1 MKKLRFGFLSTA
13 NIGRKNW
20 KAIFNSGNCV
30 VTAVASRDVKKSRNY
45 IDDCSRE
52 AAFETRPAALGS
64 YDELLASN
72 NVDAIYIPL
81 PTALRK
87 EWVVCAAKAG
97 KHVVCEKPCAVSA
110 ASLGE
115 MLSACRENKVQFMDG
130 VMFMHSQRLA
140 RVRETLDDGAS
151 VGQIKRIVSQFSF
164 PGTEA
169 FFRGNIRV
177 NAALEPAGCLGDLGW
192 YDIRIALW
200 ALNWRLPREV
210 SARAL
215 AQTDSSVPT
224 DFSAELFFDGGVSA
238 GLYCS
243 FINFRQQWVNVSG
256 TKGYLQISDFVN
268 PFYGGE
274 LGFEVVNIG
283 QDGHNVLPNARRVTV
298 AEHGNGHPT
307 AQESNMFRNF
317 ANRIFS
323 GKPNDEWPMWALKT
337 QQVMDACLESARRG
351 SPVKILETT
360 KSTK

>member
-1 MKKLRFGFLSTA
+1 MKKLRFGYLSTA

-30 VTAVASRDVKKSRNY
+30 VAAVASRDLERSRKY
-45 IDDCSRE
+45 IRDCQAE
-52 AAFETRPAALGS
+52 APFETPPLALGS
-64 YDELLASN
+64 YEELLASK
-72 NVDAIYIPL
+72 NVDAVYFPL
-81 PTALRK
+81 PTTLRR
-87 EWVVCAAKAG
+87 EWVVRAAEAG
-97 KHVVCEKPCAVSA
+97 KHVLCEKPCASSA
-110 ASLGE
+110 ADLAA
-115 MLSACRENKVQFMDG
+115 MISACRKNKVQFMDG

-140 RVRETLDDGAS
+140 RVRETLDDGVS

-164 PGTEA
+164 PGSEA

-192 YDIRIALW
+192 YDIRFTLW
-200 ALNWRLPREV
+200 ALDWRLPREV
-210 SARAL
+210 SARTL

-224 DFSAELFFDGGVSA
+224 DFSAELLFDGGISV

-274 LGFEVVNIG
+274 LGFEVVNII
-283 QDGHNVLPNARRVTV
+283 QDGFNLLPNARRVTV

-317 ANRIFS
+317 ANQVFS
-323 GKPNDEWPMWALKT
+323 GRLNDDWPMWALKT
-337 QQVMDACLESARRG
+337 QQVMDACLESARRN
-351 SPVKILETT
+351 SPVKI
-360 KSTK
+360 

>member
-20 KAIFNSGNCV
+20 KAIFNSGNCI
-30 VTAVASRDVKKSRNY
+30 VTAVASRDVNKSLKF
-45 IDDCSRE
+45 IGDCSRE
-52 AAFETRPAALGS
+52 AEFETRPAALGS
-64 YDELLASN
+64 YEELLASKS
-72 NVDAIYIPL
+72 VDAVYVPL

-87 EWVVCAAKAG
+87 EWVVRAAKAG

-115 MLSACRENKVQFMDG
+115 MLSACRGNNVQFMDG

-164 PGTEA
+164 PGSEG
-169 FFRGNIRV
+169 FFRDNIRV

-192 YDIRIALW
+192 YNIRIALW

-224 DFSAELFFDGGVSA
+224 DFSAELVFDGGVSA

-243 FINFRQQWVNVSG
+243 FINFRQQWANVSG
-256 TKGYLQISDFVN
+256 TKGYLQIADFVN
-268 PFYGGE
+268 PFYGSE
-274 LGFEVVNIG
+274 LGFEVINISL
-283 QDGHNVLPNARRVTV
+283 DGHNNLPNARRVTV
-298 AEHGNGHPT
+298 AEHSNGHPT
-307 AQESNMFRNF
+307 SQESNMFRNF
-317 ANRIFS
+317 ANQVFS
-323 GKPNDEWPMWALKT
+323 GKLNNDWPMWALKT
-337 QQVMDACLESARRG
+337 QQVMDACLESARRN
-351 SPVKILETT
+351 SPVKLES
-360 KSTK
+360 KL

>member
-1 MKKLRFGFLSTA
+1 MKKLRFGYLSTA

-30 VTAVASRDVKKSRNY
+30 VAAVASRDLERSRKY
-45 IDDCSRE
+45 IRDCQAE
-52 AAFETRPAALGS
+52 APFETPPLALGS
-64 YDELLASN
+64 YEELLASK
-72 NVDAIYIPL
+72 NVDAVYFPL
-81 PTALRK
+81 PTTLRR
-87 EWVVCAAKAG
+87 EWVVRAAEAG
-97 KHVVCEKPCAVSA
+97 KHVLCEKPCAGSA
-110 ASLGE
+110 ADLAA
-115 MLSACRENKVQFMDG
+115 MISACRKNKVQFMDG

-140 RVRETLDDGAS
+140 RVRETLDDGVS

-164 PGTEA
+164 PGSEA

-192 YDIRIALW
+192 YDIRFTLW
-200 ALNWRLPREV
+200 ALDWRLPREV
-210 SARAL
+210 SARTL

-224 DFSAELFFDGGVSA
+224 DFSAELFFDGGISA

-274 LGFEVVNIG
+274 LGFEVVNIL
-283 QDGHNVLPNARRVTV
+283 QDGFNLLPNARRVTV
-298 AEHGNGHPT
+298 AEHGHGHPT

-317 ANRIFS
+317 ANQVFS
-323 GKPNDEWPMWALKT
+323 GSLNDDWPMWALKT
-337 QQVMDACLESARRG
+337 QQVMDACLESARRN
-351 SPVKILETT
+351 SPVKI
-360 KSTK
+360 

>member
-1 MKKLRFGFLSTA
+1 MKKLRFGYLSTA

-30 VTAVASRDVKKSRNY
+30 VTAVASRDLERSRKY
-45 IDDCSRE
+45 VRDCQAE
-52 AAFETRPAALGS
+52 APFEPPPLALGS
-64 YDELLASN
+64 YEELLASKD
-72 NVDAIYIPL
+72 VDAVYFPL
-81 PTALRK
+81 PTTLRR
-87 EWVVCAAKAG
+87 EWVVRAAEAG
-97 KHVVCEKPCAVSA
+97 KHVLCEKPCAGSA
-110 ASLGE
+110 TDLTA
-115 MLSACRENKVQFMDG
+115 MISACRKNRVQFMDG

-140 RVRETLDDGAS
+140 RVRETLDDGVS

-164 PGTEA
+164 PGSEA

-192 YDIRIALW
+192 YDIRFTLW
-200 ALNWRLPREV
+200 ALDWRLPREV
-210 SARAL
+210 SARTL

-274 LGFEVVNIG
+274 LGFEVVNIL
-283 QDGHNVLPNARRVTV
+283 QDGFNLLPNVHRVTV

-317 ANRIFS
+317 ANQVFS
-323 GKPNDEWPMWALKT
+323 GRLNDDWPMWALKT
-337 QQVMDACLESARRG
+337 QQVMDACLESARRN
-351 SPVKILETT
+351 SPVKI
-360 KSTK
+360 

>member
-1 MKKLRFGFLSTA
+1 MKKLRFGYLSTA

-30 VTAVASRDVKKSRNY
+30 VAAVASRDLERSRKY
-45 IDDCSRE
+45 IRDCQAE
-52 AAFETRPAALGS
+52 APFETPPLALGS
-64 YDELLASN
+64 YEELLASK
-72 NVDAIYIPL
+72 NVDAVYFPL
-81 PTALRK
+81 PTTLRR
-87 EWVVCAAKAG
+87 EWVVRAAEAG
-97 KHVVCEKPCAVSA
+97 KHVLCEKPCAGSA
-110 ASLGE
+110 ADLAA
-115 MLSACRENKVQFMDG
+115 MISACRKNKVQFMDG

-140 RVRETLDDGAS
+140 RVRETLDDGVS

-164 PGTEA
+164 PGSEA

-192 YDIRIALW
+192 YDIRFTLW
-200 ALNWRLPREV
+200 ALDWRLPREV
-210 SARAL
+210 SARTL

-224 DFSAELFFDGGVSA
+224 DFSAELLFDGGISV

-274 LGFEVVNIG
+274 LGFEVVNII
-283 QDGHNVLPNARRVTV
+283 QDGFNLLPNARRVTV

-317 ANRIFS
+317 ANQVFS
-323 GKPNDEWPMWALKT
+323 GRLNDDWPMWALKT
-337 QQVMDACLESARRG
+337 QQVMDACLESARRN
-351 SPVKILETT
+351 SPVKI
-360 KSTK
+360 

>member
-30 VTAVASRDVKKSRNY
+30 VTAVASRDVDKSRKF

-52 AAFETRPAALGS
+52 AAFETRPAAFGS
-64 YDELLASN
+64 YEELLASK
-72 NVDAIYIPL
+72 NVDAVYVPL

-87 EWVVCAAKAG
+87 EWVGRAAKAG
-97 KHVVCEKPCAVSA
+97 KHVVCEKPCAVNA
-110 ASLGE
+110 VILAE
-115 MLSACRENKVQFMDG
+115 MLSACRENNVQFMDG

-164 PGTEA
+164 PGSEV
-169 FFRGNIRV
+169 FFHDNIRV

-192 YDIRIALW
+192 YNIRIALW

-210 SARAL
+210 SAQTL
-215 AQTDSSVPT
+215 AQTDSGVPT
-224 DFSAELFFDGGVSA
+224 DFSAELVFDSGVSA

-243 FINFRQQWVNVSG
+243 FVNFRQQWVNVSG
-256 TKGYLQISDFVN
+256 TKGYLQFADFVN
-268 PFYGGE
+268 PFYGSE
-274 LGFEVVNIG
+274 LGFEVINIS
-283 QDGHNVLPNARRVTV
+283 QDGHNVLPNTRRVTV
-298 AEHGNGHPT
+298 EEHSNGHST

-317 ANRIFS
+317 ANQVSS
-323 GKPNDEWPMWALKT
+323 GKLNDEWPMWSAKT
-337 QQVMDACLESARRG
+337 QKVLDACLESARRG
-351 SPVKILETT
+351 NVVKL
-360 KSTK
+360 

>member
-30 VTAVASRDVKKSRNY
+30 VTAVASRDLERSRKF
-45 IDDCSRE
+45 IGECQAE
-52 AAFETRPAALGS
+52 AAFETPPAAFGG
-64 YDELLASN
+64 YEELLASK
-72 NVDAIYIPL
+72 NVDAIYFPL
-81 PTALRK
+81 PTGLRRD
-87 EWVVCAAKAG
+87 WVMRAAEAG
-97 KHVVCEKPCAVSA
+97 KHVLCEKPCAGSA
-110 ASLGE
+110 TDLEA
-115 MLSACRENKVQFMDG
+115 MISACRKNRVQFMDG

-140 RVRETLDDGAS
+140 RVREALDDGVS

-164 PGTEA
+164 PGNEV
-169 FFRGNIRV
+169 FFCGNIRV

-192 YDIRIALW
+192 YDIRFTLW
-200 ALNWRLPREV
+200 TLDWRLPREV
-210 SARAL
+210 SARTL

-224 DFSAELFFDGGVSA
+224 DFSAELIFDDGVSA

-274 LGFEVVNIG
+274 LGFEVVNIL
-283 QDGHNVLPNARRVTV
+283 QDGFNLLPNVRRVNV

-317 ANRIFS
+317 ANQVFS
-323 GKPNDEWPMWALKT
+323 GRLNDDWPMRALKT
-337 QQVMDACLESARRG
+337 QRVMDACLESARRN
-351 SPVKILETT
+351 SPVKLES
-360 KSTK
+360 KL